1 MRASILLRS
10 ARRQAGIS
18 QRKLAAQAG
27 VPQSSVARIERE
39 VVSPSV
45 DTLDRLLK
53 ECGFEVEVARWDT
66 EGVDR
71 TLIAERLKLS
81 PLDRILAA
89 ENEWRGAVALR
100 DAARRAR

>member
-1 MRASILLRS
+1 M
-10 ARRQAGIS
+10 S
-18 QRKLAAQAG
+18 QRALAKRAG
-27 VPQSSVARIERE
+27 VPQATVSRIERE

-53 ECGFEVEVARWDT
+53 QCGFEVEVSSWDI
-66 EGVDR
+66 EAVDR

-81 PLDRILAA
+81 PLERILAA
-89 ENEWRGAVALR
+89 ENEWRGAMALR

>member
-1 MRASILLRS
+1 
-10 ARRQAGIS
+10 
-18 QRKLAAQAG
+18 
-27 VPQSSVARIERE
+27 VARIERE